1 MIEEYDDYL
10 DVEIDF
16 NEPTTSTVSVISIG
30 PEPNMISTVK
40 AMKNLL
46 ELKDFL
52 QMSGEMSKTVSLSF
66 SEVENVLLKE
76 KVSRWKK
83 QPTITQFFKK

>member
-46 ELKDFL
+46 ELKDYF
-52 QMSGEMSKTVSLSF
+52 QMSGEMSKSF
-66 SEVENVLLKE
+66 SLTISEMENVLLKK
-76 KVSRWKK
+76 KVDEKK
-83 QPTITQFFKK
+83 QSTIKQFFKK

>member
-16 NEPTTSTVSVISIG
+16 NEPTISTVSVISIG

-52 QMSGEMSKTVSLSF
+52 QMSGEMSKTVFLSF
-66 SEVENVLLKE
+66 SEVENVLLKK
-76 KVSRWKK
+76 KVDEKK
-83 QPTITQFFKK
+83 QSTITQFFKK